1 MDLALDLARR
11 TGADVL
17 LANDPDADR
26 LAVAVPL
33 PGGGWRPLTGDEIGI
48 LLADWLLD
56 QGEGQDRLVV
66 TSIVSSS
73 MLSKLAAA
81 RRVAYAE
88 TLTGFKWIAR
98 VAEVRPDLRFVYG
111 YEEALGSCVGTL
123 VHDKDGITAAL
134 AFAELA
140 AVEKARGARARPA
153 GRPGRRAG
161 RPTPPGSARCG
172 LNGVDGLAQ
181 MHAAVDACRV
191 ATRRRLAGLAVSA
204 VEDLRRGERL
214 PPTEGVVLRG
224 DVVRL
229 IVRPVGHRAEAQ
241 VLRRGRRPRD
251 RRGRG
256 RGPGSGR
263 EDGPGPARRGGRA
276 RLLGVPPRAWPE
288 RSRPRPP
295 RGSPWGHDHHHSDV
309 DVAAARKFLI
319 AHARVL
325 DRRRAEVLFDGEPG
339 AGALGALEG
348 YRNADGGYGWGL
360 EPDFRA
366 PESQPGGALHA
377 FEVFEDVA
385 PAVDPRAGELCDWLG
400 SVTLAD
406 GGMPFGLPVADATAT
421 APFWAEAD
429 HTTSSLHITTA
440 VAGAAWRVARHDP
453 RWRTTSGWTGPRAT
467 AWTRSRPAPRST
479 FAIELLFVL
488 DFLDTVVAG
497 EVAPEAEALLAR
509 HAATVPASAEL
520 SVSGGA
526 ENEKLRP
533 LDLSPWPDRPL
544 RRHIDPAVIEADLDR
559 LAGDQHADGGWDIDF
574 RPYSPA
580 AALEWRGY
588 ATVRALAVL
597 RAHGRI

>member
-1 MDLALDLARR
+1 M
-11 TGADVL
+11 T
-17 LANDPDADR
+17 
-26 LAVAVPL
+26 
-33 PGGGWRPLTGDEIGI
+33 
-48 LLADWLLD
+48 
-56 QGEGQDRLVV
+56 
-66 TSIVSSS
+66 
-73 MLSKLAAA
+73 
-81 RRVAYAE
+81 
-88 TLTGFKWIAR
+88 
-98 VAEVRPDLRFVYG
+98 
-111 YEEALGSCVGTL
+111 
-123 VHDKDGITAAL
+123 ITA
-134 AFAELA
+134 
-140 AVEKARGARARPA
+140 P
-153 GRPGRRAG
+153 
-161 RPTPPGSARCG
+161 S
-172 LNGVDGLAQ
+172 
-181 MHAAVDACRV
+181 
-191 ATRRRLAGLAVSA
+191 
-204 VEDLRRGERL
+204 
-214 PPTEGVVLRG
+214 
-224 DVVRL
+224 
-229 IVRPVGHRAEAQ
+229 
-241 VLRRGRRPRD
+241 
-251 RRGRG
+251 
-256 RGPGSGR
+256 
-263 EDGPGPARRGGRA
+263 
-276 RLLGVPPRAWPE
+276 
-288 RSRPRPP
+288 
-295 RGSPWGHDHHHSDV
+295 V
-309 DVAAARKFLI
+309 DVAAARRFLT
-319 AHARVL
+319 AHARTL

-385 PAVDPRAGELCDWLG
+385 PAVDPRAGRLCDWLG

-406 GGMPFGLPVADATAT
+406 GGMPFALPVADATAT

-453 RWRTTSGWTGPRAT
+453 AVADHEWLDRAT
-467 AWTRSRPAPRST
+467 RYCLDTLASRASVE

-597 RAHGRI
+597 GAHGRI